1 MPFRALLL
9 VVIVVAKCDAFLSY
23 YPMLAAPQYGPRVFS
38 PYPVLTSLVN
48 TREDQAVTPNPL
60 LDRAIYQGRRHWDC
74 NELELLINKAELSIT
89 TIRDHVSDNVITRSV
104 FANDKFVKL
113 MQDVT
118 RQRKIFEK

>member
-38 PYPVLTSLVN
+38 PYPVLTSLMK

-60 LDRAIYQGRRHWDC
+60 LDGAIYQGRRLWDC
-74 NELELLINKAELSIT
+74 NELELLINKAELGTPDI
-89 TIRDHVSDNVITRSV
+89 IHQLLDNIYI
-104 FANDKFVKL
+104 L
-113 MQDVT
+113 
-118 RQRKIFEK
+118 